1 MDGNVQYS
9 VSGSVPWEEKSLAI
23 PSGAHIVEW
32 IYSKDESVDSRDDK
46 GYVRNVRLESG
57 Q

>member
-9 VSGSVPWEEKSLAI
+9 VSGSVPWEEKSLVI